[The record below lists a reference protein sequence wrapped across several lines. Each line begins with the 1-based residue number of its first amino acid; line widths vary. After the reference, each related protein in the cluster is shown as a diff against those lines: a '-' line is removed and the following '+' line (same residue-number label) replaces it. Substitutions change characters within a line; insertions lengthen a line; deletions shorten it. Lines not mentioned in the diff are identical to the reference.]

1 MERGVLMQTGRIGYS
16 IVDSWRFAQPVEKP
30 GIDVVPGLTWVR
42 GEIDDSETQADFLS
56 RAMREAADAGF
67 SIEVSGFFNLEV
79 TNAKRFTED
88 PDEAHRQH

>member
-1 MERGVLMQTGRIGYS
+1 MQTGRIGYS

-30 GIDVVPGLTWVR
+30 GIDVFPGLTWVR

-67 SIEVSGFFNLEV
+67 KCIEVSGFFNLEV

-88 PDEAHRQH
+88 ADEAHRQH